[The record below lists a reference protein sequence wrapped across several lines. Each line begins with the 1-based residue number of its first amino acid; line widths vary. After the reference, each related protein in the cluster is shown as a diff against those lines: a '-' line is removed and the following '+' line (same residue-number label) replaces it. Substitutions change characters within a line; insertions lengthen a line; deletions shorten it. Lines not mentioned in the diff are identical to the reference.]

1 MEFCDIFNKQIS
13 FQNDVIVKKGYKQ
26 LVDKSNIELPMDNV
40 DLASYH
46 IQALMAEVGEL
57 LHSDKRWKNY
67 RVDNIDMENKKEEI
81 ADCFIVLMNIAIY
94 SGLSAEEFEKVILNK
109 IEENNKRISDA

>member
-1 MEFCDIFNKQIS
+1 MEFCGIFDKQIS

-26 LVDKSNIELPMDNV
+26 LADKSNVELPMDNT

-94 SGLSAEEFEKVILNK
+94 SGFSGKEIEDRILKK
-109 IEENNKRISDA
+109 IKENAGRIS